1 MQLNYTISANKVEVV
16 MKSDLT
22 IITCMSKL
30 MNFIARKTAR
40 LMKFMAKEAVNF
52 MEFRALEV
60 NLSSLALK
68 FQAKCL
74 E

>member
-1 MQLNYTISANKVEVV
+1 

-22 IITCMSKL
+22 IITCMSGL
-30 MNFIARKTAR
+30 MNFIARKPAR
-40 LMKFMAKEAVNF
+40 LMKFMAKEAARL
-52 MEFRALEV
+52 MKFRASEV
-60 NLSSLALK
+60 NLSSLAFK